1 MARPSPNAS
10 GSDEGRTGATRPVII
25 APGAPPPQQ
34 APAAP
39 GEPDDRQ
46 TEAYRMERR
55 SASPPPG
62 DSGSGI
68 AVNRVVTP
76 VLVEVLPTEARAPRQ
91 GGSAVVLL
99 ANPGAALNEEKNLA
113 LCQALFRALDQ
124 ATTREVAVG
133 SRRTTEGET
142 QLLRPLYWLTRSVM
156 QERAGADRCPTRLD
170 SYDYQRAD
178 TIRRKLA
185 LSGSGPYLV
194 VERHD
199 NFTNERTAAVIDLSR
214 ARASEI
220 PAIVAYFRTGF
231 MQAGDVW
238 DAQRFQREQTSPN
251 LIAGVNNALARGIVP
266 RLIRTTRQVGCAFTD
281 LLDGC
286 SI

>member
-1 MARPSPNAS
+1 
-10 GSDEGRTGATRPVII
+10 
-25 APGAPPPQQ
+25 
-34 APAAP
+34 
-39 GEPDDRQ
+39 
-46 TEAYRMERR
+46 MERR

-99 ANPGAALNEEKNLA
+99 ANPGAALNEEKNLALCQALNEEKNLA